1 MGFCWQKTN
10 ICQSGKLKPI
20 YTISHSGTRSGLFR
34 NVCEQNGEQTY
45 ELHLFNF
52 FFGDKLRREY
62 IVSGFF
68 MQNPVLIIQRKE
80 IFKWGIHV
88 FNNNP
93 KMEHR
98 CTSSS
103 LFLRIITAFISGLYF
118 WCVNYFGCWIMALT
132 IRLVCILYWECICI
146 EKNKAI
152 RKNVRWKYNL

>member
-1 MGFCWQKTN
+1 MQVHVLVCFVMSVNKMVSRRT
-10 ICQSGKLKPI
+10 SYI
-20 YTISHSGTRSGLFR
+20 YSFFLCVTI
-34 NVCEQNGEQTY
+34 
-45 ELHLFNF
+45 
-52 FFGDKLRREY
+52 

-118 WCVNYFGCWIMALT
+118 WCVNYFGCWIIALT

>member
-1 MGFCWQKTN
+1 MQVHVPVCFVMSVNK
-10 ICQSGKLKPI
+10 IVSRRRSYI
-20 YTISHSGTRSGLFR
+20 YS
-34 NVCEQNGEQTY
+34 
-45 ELHLFNF
+45 F
-52 FFGDKLRREY
+52 FFLCVTN

-118 WCVNYFGCWIMALT
+118 WCVNYFGCWIIALT

-146 EKNKAI
+146 ERKKPKAI

>member
-1 MGFCWQKTN
+1 MY
-10 ICQSGKLKPI
+10 I

-34 NVCEQNGEQTY
+34 NVCEQIGEQTY

-52 FFGDKLRREY
+52 FGDKLRREYMY

-118 WCVNYFGCWIMALT
+118 WCVNYFGCWIIALT

-146 EKNKAI
+146 ERKKPKAI

>member
-1 MGFCWQKTN
+1 MY
-10 ICQSGKLKPI
+10 I
-20 YTISHSGTRSGLFR
+20 YTISHSGTRSGLCR
-34 NVCEQNGEQTY
+34 NVCEQNDEQTY

-52 FFGDKLRREY
+52 FCDKLRREY

-68 MQNPVLIIQRKE
+68 YAKPMLIIQRKE
-80 IFKWGIHV
+80 IFKCGIHV

-103 LFLRIITAFISGLYF
+103 LFLRIINAFISGSFF
-118 WCVNYFGCWIMALT
+118 WRFNYFGCWIIALT

-146 EKNKAI
+146 EK
-152 RKNVRWKYNL
+152 KNPKQ